1 MLLDGIFAPADLLLH
16 NDQLLLP
23 TERTLSSLPA
33 LIDFLI
39 PEGCPK
45 RAERAEARLVL
56 VPR

>member
-1 MLLDGIFAPADLLLH
+1 MLLDGIFAPADLLSH

-39 PEGCPK
+39 PKGLPK
-45 RAERAEARLVL
+45 GAERAEARLVL